1 MILYIAEKPLMAKAI
16 AAGIGNGKYG
26 NGCIRFDSNEQ
37 VVTWCF
43 GHILEMYKPN
53 DYDEKYQKW
62 SMADLPILPEN
73 WKLKVKKNADAQ
85 FKVIQE
91 LVRQADYVVNAGD
104 PDREGQL
111 LIDEVLEYLGNKKPV
126 KRILLNALDVVSV
139 KEALANLKDNHNF
152 AGLKKSALAR
162 SRADWLIGMILSW
175 AYSILATNAGYQQ
188 IKVGRVKTPTM
199 SLVVRREDEINHFKP
214 VKHFQVLAVWQQQN
228 GLLPST
234 WQMPE
239 GLSCLDVQSHLLDK
253 SVAESVLRK
262 IQNSTGRIISVNKQR
277 KNLAQRL
284 PYSLSSLQI
293 EAGKKYGYKP
303 QQVLDAMQDLYEK
316 KLTTYP
322 RSDCDY
328 LPENQFADA
337 RIILDNIKNLSSDLT
352 SFAAQADA
360 NLKSRAWNDKKISA
374 HHAIIPTTESVELS
388 SLIEIEQ
395 NLYLMVARAYLA
407 QFFSIHTYE
416 STKIIIEAEQEKFAA
431 TGKIIL
437 HDGWKALYK
446 NVEPT
451 ENEATLPDVA
461 ENDLVKF
468 HAGKVLEKVT
478 TPPARFTQTTL
489 LQAMKEI
496 YKYVKNS
503 KLKDSLKE
511 CSGIGTEATRAT
523 IIDEL
528 VSGGLLVQDKKY
540 LVPSKMAQEAVKFLP
555 EMITY
560 PDMTAIWEQ
569 SLDKIARGELQFED
583 FLLQQEELLRKLI
596 AQAKNSSIRT
606 NQAVPKCPNCHKP
619 LVRRK
624 GKNGFFWGCSGYPN
638 CKTTLDDVKGMMKN
652 NLG

>member
-1 MILYIAEKPLMAKAI
+1 M
-16 AAGIGNGKYG
+16 
-26 NGCIRFDSNEQ
+26 
-37 VVTWCF
+37 V
-43 GHILEMYKPN
+43 
-53 DYDEKYQKW
+53 
-62 SMADLPILPEN
+62 
-73 WKLKVKKNADAQ
+73 
-85 FKVIQE
+85 
-91 LVRQADYVVNAGD
+91 
-104 PDREGQL
+104 
-111 LIDEVLEYLGNKKPV
+111 
-126 KRILLNALDVVSV
+126 
-139 KEALANLKDNHNF
+139 
-152 AGLKKSALAR
+152 
-162 SRADWLIGMILSW
+162 
-175 AYSILATNAGYQQ
+175 
-188 IKVGRVKTPTM
+188 
-199 SLVVRREDEINHFKP
+199 
-214 VKHFQVLAVWQQQN
+214 
-228 GLLPST
+228 
-234 WQMPE
+234 
-239 GLSCLDVQSHLLDK
+239 
-253 SVAESVLRK
+253 
-262 IQNSTGRIISVNKQR
+262 
-277 KNLAQRL
+277 
-284 PYSLSSLQI
+284 
-293 EAGKKYGYKP
+293 
-303 QQVLDAMQDLYEK
+303 
-316 KLTTYP
+316 
-322 RSDCDY
+322 
-328 LPENQFADA
+328 
-337 RIILDNIKNLSSDLT
+337 
-352 SFAAQADA
+352 
-360 NLKSRAWNDKKISA
+360 
-374 HHAIIPTTESVELS
+374 
-388 SLIEIEQ
+388 EIEQ

-468 HAGKVLEKVT
+468 HVGKVLEKVT
-478 TPPARFTQTTL
+478 TPPTRFTQTTL

-496 YKYVKNS
+496 HKYVKNA

-569 SLDKIARGELQFED
+569 SLDKIAKGELQFED

-596 AQAKNSSIRT
+596 AQAKNSSIHT

-652 NLG
+652 K

>member
-1 MILYIAEKPLMAKAI
+1 M
-16 AAGIGNGKYG
+16 
-26 NGCIRFDSNEQ
+26 
-37 VVTWCF
+37 
-43 GHILEMYKPN
+43 
-53 DYDEKYQKW
+53 
-62 SMADLPILPEN
+62 
-73 WKLKVKKNADAQ
+73 
-85 FKVIQE
+85 
-91 LVRQADYVVNAGD
+91 
-104 PDREGQL
+104 
-111 LIDEVLEYLGNKKPV
+111 
-126 KRILLNALDVVSV
+126 LNALDVVSV

-162 SRADWLIGMILSW
+162 SRADWLIGMNLSR

-652 NLG
+652 K